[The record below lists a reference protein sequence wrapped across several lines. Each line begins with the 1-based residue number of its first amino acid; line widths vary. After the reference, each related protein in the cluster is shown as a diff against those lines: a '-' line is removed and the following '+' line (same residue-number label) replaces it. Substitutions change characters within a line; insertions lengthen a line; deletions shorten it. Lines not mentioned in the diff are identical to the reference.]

1 MKLVT
6 YAGEGNV
13 TGVGLVTP
21 GGQIVDL
28 ARAMEW
34 AVPSAASGVRA
45 SLPTTMI
52 GLLQAGPAVLDAAR
66 AVSARLVAQDER
78 TLAALALPGT
88 TRLLA
93 PITRPNNLRDFYAFE
108 MAGLGFDALGGA
120 LKIEERAAAG
130 RTGNKLRLG

>member
-6 YAGEGNV
+6 YAGEGNA

-21 GGQIVDL
+21 GGQVVDL
-28 ARAMEW
+28 AQAMEW
-34 AVPSAASGVRA
+34 AVPAAAPGMRA
-45 SLPTTMI
+45 GLPPTMI

-66 AVSARLVAQDER
+66 AVSDRLVAQDAR

-88 TRLLA
+88 IRLLA

-108 MAGLGFDALGGA
+108 QHVQARS
-120 LKIEERAAAG
+120 EEH
-130 RTGNKLRLG
+130 TSELQ